1 MPKEARVTF
10 PTPLYVVAAP
20 LGPGSTTMQSAFIRE
35 PQPGTFDEE
44 VLPALAGIHYAM
56 HLPKNRFETLDLP
69 LIAIKDQV
77 SGFPRAHSVALI
89 PDALLDSP
97 KLIERLTAA
106 FEPALIIAPA
116 DRMEAA
122 GKVSDQIGFALPPAR
137 LDALDQSTL
146 DEHWRLLASRWY
158 DDWPLGVVLD
168 PATPRWSWPIPPDG
182 SLLSLQRLARMMAV
196 PLELSEDQES
206 PFESAAGVRHL
217 RVRLDS
223 LVELE
228 NRGVDV
234 DDAAEAFPG
243 AMRERSNVT
252 RTRLTVSLSG
262 TAPRYVRFSSGADGV
277 TRTTFNDHYP
287 QVRSLLVAH
296 SASADNS
303 MGIVLE
309 DALTPQAFHAVAD
322 LERHWAEGPRPAAV
336 RRILRRLNH
345 ATSAIWSKDFVA
357 AVHCASSI
365 DAFTNFP
372 LGLLTL
378 PGDSSPLSTRLPIS
392 YHTINPL
399 TRALQ
404 FELSPQVPRRFQ
416 AGFKVLVAECIP
428 TSDPVGRASRRGWQ
442 TISDEMS
449 AAGVDLT
456 VTETP
461 SKDALRSALASSL
474 PDVLVLSAHGFYAPD
489 SNIAGVAIGE
499 DEITMGDDL
508 GAMPPLVILS
518 ACHTSP
524 RGGGVVNIGDL
535 LLRAGADAVLST
547 LVPVDVHHNAQ
558 TVARFFRYLA
568 RAIADTTTAPNTSI
582 LEIWHQVQSL
592 NVVIDLTYGNPKLAD
607 WAFSKATGIS
617 PIEQFMTGDHGLR
630 HARLYED
637 AEARLIT
644 IAARTGDDERVRSW
658 LRSPGYLPESLMYTM
673 LGKPSSL
680 LVGTAS
686 EIP

>member
-1 MPKEARVTF
+1 MPDEARMMF
-10 PTPLYVVAAP
+10 PGPLYVVAAP
-20 LGPGSTTMQSAFIRE
+20 LGPESDAIQPGFIVD
-35 PQPGTFDEE
+35 PQPGTFDDE
-44 VLPALAGIHYAM
+44 VLPALVGVCYAM

-69 LIAIKDQV
+69 LLAIKDQA
-77 SGFPRAHSVALI
+77 SGFPRTHSIALI
-89 PDALLDSP
+89 PDALLDAP
-97 KLIERLTAA
+97 KLVERLTAA
-106 FEPALIIAPA
+106 FEPALIIASA

-122 GKVSDQIGFALPPAR
+122 QKVSDQIGFSLPPAR

-146 DEHWRLLASRWY
+146 DEHWRLLASSWY
-158 DDWPLGVVLD
+158 KDWPRGAVLD
-168 PATPRWSWPIPPDG
+168 LATPRWSWPMPPDG

-196 PLELSEDQES
+196 PLELSEDPQS

-217 RVRLDS
+217 RVRLDA

-228 NRGVDV
+228 NQGVGLE
-234 DDAAEAFPG
+234 DAAEAFPR
-243 AMRERSNVT
+243 AMREQSNVT

-262 TAPRYVRFSSGADGV
+262 TAPRYLRFSSGADGA
-277 TRTTFNDHYP
+277 TRAIFNDHYP
-287 QVRSLLVAH
+287 QVRTLLVAH

-322 LERHWAEGPRPAAV
+322 LERHWTEGPRPAAV
-336 RRILRRLNH
+336 RRILRRLND
-345 ATSAIWSKDFVA
+345 ATSALWSEDFVA
-357 AVHCASSI
+357 AIHCASSI

-378 PGDSSPLSTRLPIS
+378 PEDSSPLSTRLPIS
-392 YHTINPL
+392 YRTINPL

-416 AGFKVLVAECIP
+416 AGFKVLVVECIP
-428 TSDPVGRASRRGWQ
+428 MSDSVGRASRRGWR

-456 VTETP
+456 VTETLT
-461 SKDALRSALASSL
+461 KEALRSAIADSM

-489 SNIAGVAIGE
+489 SNIAGIAIGE
-499 DEITMGDDL
+499 DEFSMGDDL

-547 LVPVDVHHNAQ
+547 LVPVDVRHNAQ

-568 RAIADTTTAPNTSI
+568 RAIGDTTTAANTSI
-582 LEIWHQVQSL
+582 MEVWHQVQSL
-592 NVVIDLTYGNPKLAD
+592 NVVIDLTYGNAKLAE
-607 WAFSKATGIS
+607 WAFSKAAGIS

-630 HARLYED
+630 HARLHED
-637 AEARLIT
+637 AEARLIA
-644 IAARTGDDERVRSW
+644 IAARTGDDERVRGW

-680 LVGTAS
+680 LVGSAS
-686 EIP
+686 NIP